1 VQSGARELALET
13 LIFDASDPGRFESI
27 FAEAAN
33 RKVNGLAG
41 MASPFLN
48 FHHKR
53 LVDLANQYRLPSI
66 WEASGYVRDGGMLSY
81 GPVFPTCIGN
91 LLVTLLRFC
100 VAPNQK
106 TAKSLG
112 IVFSPALLSRAD
124 EVIE

>member
-1 VQSGARELALET
+1 MQSGARELALET

-100 VAPNQK
+100 VAPNQA
-106 TAKSLG
+106 TCL
-112 IVFSPALLSRAD
+112 
-124 EVIE
+124 